1 MIHNPYS
8 YTTYSTSSNTNTVM
22 VGIGQGVGLLA
33 SVGQRWPSVGGQ
45 KSNTFS
51 QSVSGFLR
59 LAAILVKASEKG
71 PRRSG
76 LHLASGL
83 SCILQLYY

>member
-33 SVGQRWPSVGGQ
+33 SVGQRWPSVGSWLERT
-45 KSNTFS
+45 KVTFLV
-51 QSVSGFLR
+51 SVFS
-59 LAAILVKASEKG
+59 A
-71 PRRSG
+71 
-76 LHLASGL
+76 
-83 SCILQLYY
+83 Q